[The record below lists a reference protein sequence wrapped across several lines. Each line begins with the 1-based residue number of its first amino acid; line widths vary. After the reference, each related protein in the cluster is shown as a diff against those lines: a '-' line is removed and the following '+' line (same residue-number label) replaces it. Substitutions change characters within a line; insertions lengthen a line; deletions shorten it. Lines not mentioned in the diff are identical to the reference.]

1 MTSPGMTPVELLLIA
16 IAAAAAVMAV
26 GAIGGRIASRVKP
39 AVLRWIVVTV
49 GIALAIYYW
58 SR

>member
-16 IAAAAAVMAV
+16 IAAAAAVMAG
-26 GAIGGRIASRVKP
+26 GAIGGRIASRMKP